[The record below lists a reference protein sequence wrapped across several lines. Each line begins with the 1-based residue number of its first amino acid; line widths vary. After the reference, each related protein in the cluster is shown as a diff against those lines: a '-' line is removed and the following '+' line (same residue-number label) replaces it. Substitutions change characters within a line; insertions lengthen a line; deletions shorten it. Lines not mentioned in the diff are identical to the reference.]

1 MKISEGTL
9 SVLKNF
15 SLINPSILFKPGNEI
30 STISSSKTI
39 LSTATVDETFPVKG
53 AIYNLN
59 RFLGV
64 LSLFEDPELTFD
76 EHRVTISEGAK
87 NIRYTFTDEKMVVV
101 PPDRTI
107 EFPVADASVEVPWK
121 ELNDVMRA
129 CAVMDLPEVA
139 LVGEDG
145 KISICAMDT
154 KNPTADNYSSD
165 VGETSNTFKFIFKV
179 ENLKLMNYNYLIEVT
194 AKGIAKFT
202 SINQYGPKVVY
213 FIATEAKS
221 EFNGA

>member
-1 MKISEGTL
+1 MKSSEGTL
-9 SVLKNF
+9 NVLKNF
-15 SLINPSILFKPGNEI
+15 SLINPSILFKPGNEL

-39 LSTATVDETFPVKG
+39 LTTATVDETFPVKG

-64 LSLFEDPELTFD
+64 LSLFDDPELSFD
-76 EHRVTISEGAK
+76 EQRVTISEGGK
-87 NIRYTFTDEKMVVV
+87 SIRYTFTDEKMVVV

-107 EFPVADASVEVPWK
+107 DFPDPDASVEIPWK

-139 LVGEDG
+139 LVGDAG
-145 KISICAMDT
+145 QISISAMDT
-154 KNPTADNYSSD
+154 KNPTADNYSSV
-165 VGETSNTFKFIFKV
+165 VGETNNNFKFIFKV
-179 ENLKLMNYNYLIEVT
+179 ENLKLMNYNYLVEVT

-213 FIATEAKS
+213 YIATEAKS